1 MLLME
6 FNYWREGLTHEKMM
20 ECIARRAEYEYP
32 EGIEPIAEYWPAGVG
47 HETPAVVAIWR
58 AEDFSPFLGME
69 MLWSEYFDMKWFPIV
84 DAKDG
89 IKFLTE
95 AMEEIEVLVG

>member
-20 ECIARRAEYEYP
+20 ECIAKRTEYTYP
-32 EGIEPIAEYWPAGVG
+32 EGITPIAEYWPAGVG
-47 HETPAVVAIWR
+47 HEFPAVVSIFQ

-69 MLWSEYFDMKWFPIV
+69 MYWSEYFEMKWFPIV
-84 DAKDG
+84 DAEEG
-89 IKFLTE
+89 VKFIREASAELETLLT
-95 AMEEIEVLVG
+95 